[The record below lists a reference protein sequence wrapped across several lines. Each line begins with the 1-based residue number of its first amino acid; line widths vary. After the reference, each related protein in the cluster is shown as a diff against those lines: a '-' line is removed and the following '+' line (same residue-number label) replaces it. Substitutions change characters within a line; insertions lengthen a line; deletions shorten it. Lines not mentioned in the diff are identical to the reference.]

1 MRQKLPGGSE
11 GMFCKHMDLLE
22 HTDKVDDSFC

>member
-1 MRQKLPGGSE
+1 MRRKMPGGSE

-22 HTDKVDDSFC
+22 HTDKVDDR